1 MNQRFL
7 AYSLRHQKTIKAM
20 LMDEDGKIRN
30 LNIQVTRLLENGFY
44 YTQRK
49 KKQELFASYERLLS
63 CGYARGDKGEIDLYG
78 EKNE

>member
-7 AYSLRHQKTIKAM
+7 AYSLRHQKTIKAI
-20 LMDEDGKIRN
+20 LMDEEGQIRN
-30 LNIQVTRLLENGFY
+30 LNIQVTQLLENGFN

-49 KKQELFASYERLLS
+49 RNRNYSPPMSASFP
-63 CGYARGDKGEIDLYG
+63 AATRGVTRAKLTCT